1 MEAMQVDL
9 KSEVEK
15 LFTLMHN
22 TSLVQFNNY
31 CAANDFQKYS
41 IDTKQTKLHA
51 HWISFILV
59 ASKPLKITLKTH
71 YAIEDI
77 KSLVAKTLCKEK
89 ADINDDQVTDFM
101 KEFCNL
107 CAGNVKKQLLKHVE
121 MGISL
126 PLIARGFDEIF
137 MPAEKENLFKDYWKL
152 QSQSFGI
159 TVVCSADL
167 EIMDRDSIARMDFN
181 VDGSSSNDEIDFF

>member
-1 MEAMQVDL
+1 MQIDL
-9 KSEVEK
+9 KSEVNK
-15 LFTLMHN
+15 LFMLIHN
-22 TSLVQFNNY
+22 TSLLQFNNY
-31 CAANDFQKYS
+31 CMVDDFQKHE
-41 IDTKQTKLHA
+41 IDSKKTKLHA

-59 ASKPLKITLKTH
+59 ASKPLKITFKTH

-77 KSLVAKTLCKEK
+77 KLIVAKTLSHNET
-89 ADINDDQVTDFM
+89 DITDEQVTDFM

-107 CAGNVKKQLLKHVE
+107 CAGNVKKQLLNCVE

-152 QSQSFGI
+152 HSKSFNVA
-159 TVVCSADL
+159 VVCSADL
-167 EIMDRDSIARMDFN
+167 EIMDRDSIAKMQFN
-181 VDGSSSNDEIDFF
+181 IDGSSQNDEIDFF